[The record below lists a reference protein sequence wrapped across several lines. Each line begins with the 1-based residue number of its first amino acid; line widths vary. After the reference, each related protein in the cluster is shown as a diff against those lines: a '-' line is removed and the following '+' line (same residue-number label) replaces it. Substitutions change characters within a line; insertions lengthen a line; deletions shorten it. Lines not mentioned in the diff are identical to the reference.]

1 MIRNIS
7 WEKQKP
13 NHLLVLHGLGTR
25 AFVLWSFRTSASITS
40 VQVCLKT
47 TKFYLDTCLLL
58 MQTYSITTRFLH
70 KCKKIIDQLD
80 WINDTWNTVYMIFYI
95 SSWAWVSASMMK
107 NRQKKHIYQ
116 FFKIYLI
123 FYTQQLDLPVSFTC
137 RQIEHF
143 LI

>member
-80 WINDTWNTVYMIFYI
+80 WINDTWNTVLHDILYFQLSLSIRFHDEEQTEETHLSI
-95 SSWAWVSASMMK
+95 LQNLSNILHTAVRFAS
-107 NRQKKHIYQ
+107 
-116 FFKIYLI
+116 
-123 FYTQQLDLPVSFTC
+123 
-137 RQIEHF
+137 
-143 LI
+143 